1 MTHTHQ
7 DVQQK
12 LPVAEILF
20 TGFTIITTDGL
31 NITSRPLSGTD
42 MFLLCGYAAETAL
55 CVDCIPSFPPHH
67 PSEQLRSRTHLHGYY
82 GGIVLGCSQQ
92 YNPPFSSYCHTRV
105 YRICPALW
113 KVALS

>member
-20 TGFTIITTDGL
+20 TGFTIIITDGL
-31 NITSRPLSGTD
+31 NITSR
-42 MFLLCGYAAETAL
+42 LCCGNR
-55 CVDCIPSFPPHH
+55 VMRVVCIPPFPAHH
-67 PSEQLRSRTHLHGYY
+67 PSEQLRSRTHLHGYC
-82 GGIVLGCSQQ
+82 GGIVLGRSQQ
-92 YNPPFSSYCHTRV
+92 YNPPFSYYRRTRV